1 MSKDNLEFTDNS
13 SVEIMNYLINK
24 LESNYSSI
32 IKFNSLIDSFDSS
45 ESFFTLKKDLKLLFN
60 DLLQSF
66 KQGIFA
72 IKALTNQNK
81 KILEEMKLKD
91 IENKRII
98 EQFNNQI
105 TENKSLKKQ
114 IIKIKDKDIA
124 DNLEKNEDYK
134 IINKN
139 KEINNNN
146 NNNNNNYSNN
156 NYCNNNYNNKY
167 EFAQLSNVKNIMNNI
182 KKNKMKLKM
191 AFENFSNN
199 QEQDINDNYNDN
211 NNDDIDNY

>member
-1 MSKDNLEFTDNS
+1 MSDFNDNS
-13 SVEIMNYLINK
+13 VTEIMSYLIKK
-24 LESNYSSI
+24 LESNYSI
-32 IKFNSLIDSFDSS
+32 ILKFNNLLDSS
-45 ESFFTLKKDLKLLFN
+45 ETPESFFNLRNDLKLLFN
-60 DLLQSF
+60 DLTENL

-91 IENKRII
+91 FENKEIV
-98 EQFNNQI
+98 EQLNNLN
-105 TENKSLKKQ
+105 TENKKLKTQ

-146 NNNNNNYSNN
+146 DYNNNY
-156 NYCNNNYNNKY
+156 NYNNKY